1 MHLRVKP
8 SLGGALALWAGSDHY
23 DLTDALRRE
32 PFTLPTHEVKK
43 VYRMDSA
50 RLPWLPQF
58 RRYAVEYSSGRRDC
72 FVLLPELPPELIQK
86 EEPEQISFY
95 QAAALL
101 MEHVRREPTV
111 FLLPLV
117 VPVGFFLCVAL
128 FGLWNQL
135 VLHNLDFLSFFVR
148 PGCDVGCVRKVLS
161 IHSLVAL
168 LFLLQFL
175 MLFLPIGLWLFQA
188 PRYRS
193 ALNYRMIQSYSAATM
208 VVGAV
213 IFAQLVVFFPFR
225 QYGRFVELGF
235 HPKIEKAFADLKA
248 KK

>member
-1 MHLRVKP
+1 M
-8 SLGGALALWAGSDHY
+8 ALWAGSDHY
-23 DLTDALRRE
+23 HLTDALRRE
-32 PFTLPTHEVKK
+32 PFTLPTDAVKK
-43 VYRMDSA
+43 VYRLESA
-50 RLPWLPQF
+50 RLPWLPQI
-58 RRYAVEYSSGRRDC
+58 RRYAVEYSSGSRDC
-72 FVLLPELPPELIQK
+72 FVLIPELPADLAETSQPE
-86 EEPEQISFY
+86 EISFY

-101 MEHVRREPTV
+101 LEHVRREPTV

-117 VPVGFFLCVAL
+117 VPFGFFLCVAL

-135 VLHNLDFLSFFVR
+135 VLHNQEILSFFVR
-148 PGCDVGCVRKVLS
+148 PGCDAVCVRKVMS

-193 ALNYRMIQSYSAATM
+193 ALNYRMIQSYSAASI